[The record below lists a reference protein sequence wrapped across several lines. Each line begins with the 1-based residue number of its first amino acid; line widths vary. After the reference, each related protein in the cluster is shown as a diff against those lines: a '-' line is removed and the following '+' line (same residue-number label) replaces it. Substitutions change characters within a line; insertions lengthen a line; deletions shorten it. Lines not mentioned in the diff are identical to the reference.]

1 MATTVTDPSLEPD
14 PSGAPRLAPPAPG
27 PEPDQGTH
35 HRGEPAPEVGS
46 RPGRPRSRRSNAV
59 NMLFGRKIRTDQ
71 EMHERLGNSTALA
84 VFASDA
90 LSSVA
95 YATEEML
102 TVLLIGGAGAL
113 AFGSL
118 LPLSLGIVALL
129 VILVFSYRQTIKAY
143 PSAGGAYIVTRDNF
157 GVLPAQVA
165 GVALLTDYIL
175 TVAVSVSAGVA
186 AMCSAFPATY
196 PYRVAIAVALI
207 WIIAWMNL
215 RGVKESGRVFAV
227 PTYGFVVAIIGLVIV
242 GVAKAV
248 MGGLDPI
255 HVHHAEVAAGAGGSL
270 GIFLLLHAFAGGST
284 AMTGVEAISNGVP
297 AFKPV
302 EWKNARRV
310 LAWLGVLLG
319 VMFLGISFLAWK
331 LHPLPSTK
339 ETVISQIARAIVG
352 NGAVGDLA
360 FFFIQAM
367 TMLILVLAA
376 NTSFADFPRLASF
389 HAEGHF
395 LPTPLTKRGRR
406 LVFANGVMVLATLA
420 SLLTVAFGASVTHL
434 IPLYAIGVFTS
445 FTLSQGGMAKRH
457 VTLKEPG
464 WKTGLWVNGAGAIAT
479 GVVGIVIAVTKFT
492 HGAWIIMVIVP
503 VTVAV
508 LVRVNK
514 HYDHVASK
522 LDEPDPALAI
532 AAVKRLAAVVLVS
545 RVDDGLDRAMRYV
558 DHLDAERVR
567 AVHVGSE
574 DRILGAAF
582 WARYGCKLEFV
593 PSQRGLVKTARAL
606 VQSERAEFADHLCAV
621 VVPETI
627 EEARLA
633 HVLRHNDALR
643 LKAGLLFERGIVVV
657 NLPTVDHD
665 ATLLG
670 RPPRRHVALVP
681 VATLHEGAR
690 EALRVAELLRPDRVR
705 AVHIAEL
712 PEDAEKLE
720 DQWLQQKLPVPLDVV
735 AAPYRE
741 LGEPLL
747 QEVEAIKAE
756 GADLVT
762 VVIGEFV
769 PKWWQHGL
777 HNHRALQMKA
787 RLLFEPGVAVVSVPH
802 HV

>member
-1 MATTVTDPSLEPD
+1 MATTVTDPSLD
-14 PSGAPRLAPPAPG
+14 PPAKPKVGPPAPPA
-27 PEPDQGTH
+27 PDQGTH
-35 HRGEPAPEVGS
+35 RREEATPGSGGNGGRRG
-46 RPGRPRSRRSNAV
+46 RRGDIA
-59 NMLFGRKIRTDQ
+59 NMLVGRKIRTDQ

-102 TVLLIGGAGAL
+102 TVLLLGGAGAL

-118 LPLSLGIVALL
+118 LPLSMGIVALL

-186 AMCSAFPATY
+186 ALYSAFPGVY
-196 PYRVAIAVALI
+196 PYRVAIAVFLI
-207 WIIAWMNL
+207 WVIAWMNL
-215 RGVKESGRVFAV
+215 RGVKESGRIFAV

-242 GVAKAV
+242 GFAKAV
-248 MGGLDPI
+248 AGGLDPI
-255 HVHHAEVAAGAGGSL
+255 HVQHATVAAGAGGSI

-310 LAWLGVLLG
+310 LAWLGVLLAI
-319 VMFLGISFLAWK
+319 MFLGISFLAWK
-331 LHPLPSTK
+331 LHPIPNTK

-352 NGAVGDLA
+352 TGTLGNIA
-360 FFFIQAM
+360 FFFVQAM
-367 TMLILVLAA
+367 TVMILVLAA

-389 HAEGHF
+389 HAEDHF
-395 LPTPLTKRGRR
+395 LPSPLTKRGRR
-406 LVFANGVMVLATLA
+406 LVFANGIIVLAAFAT
-420 SLLTVAFGASVTHL
+420 LLTIAFGASVTHL

-445 FTLSQGGMAKRH
+445 FTLSQAGMAKRH
-457 VTLKEPG
+457 ITLKEPG
-464 WKTGLWVNGAGAIAT
+464 WKVGLWVNGTGAVAT

-492 HGAWIIMVIVP
+492 HGAWIIMIVVP
-503 VTVAV
+503 VTVAI

-514 HYDHVASK
+514 HYDHVAAK
-522 LDEPDPALAI
+522 LDEPDPTLAI
-532 AAVKRLAAVVLVS
+532 ASANRLAAVVLVS

-558 DHLDAERVR
+558 AHLDADRVR
-567 AVHVGSE
+567 AVHIGPE
-574 DRILGAAF
+574 DRNLAAAF
-582 WARYGCKLEFV
+582 WARYDHQLEFV
-593 PSQRGLVKTARAL
+593 PSQHGLVKTARAL
-606 VQSERAEFADHLCAV
+606 VQSERAEYTNHLCAV

-627 EEARLA
+627 EQARMR
-633 HVLRHNDALR
+633 HVVRHNGALR
-643 LKAGLLFERGIVVV
+643 LKAGMLFEKGIVVV
-657 NLPTVDHD
+657 NIPTLDSD
-665 ATLLG
+665 DTLLT

-681 VATLHEGAR
+681 VATLHAGAR

-705 AVHIAEL
+705 AVHIAES
-712 PEDAEKLE
+712 PEESEHLEAE
-720 DQWLQQKLPVPLDVV
+720 WLAQQVPVPLDIV

-741 LGEPLL
+741 VGEPLL
-747 QEVEAIKAE
+747 QEVEALKAE

-769 PKWWQHGL
+769 PTWWQHGL

-802 HV
+802 HA